1 MAIVKRTTMIPS
13 TETLEGYYLKGKA
26 GKRYFLSVE
35 HDDVVD
41 SPRTSMDN
49 LSHMVCW
56 HRRYDLGDKH
66 SFADTDELTD
76 WLKEQEDQGDKVF
89 CRPLFLLDHSG
100 LSISTHD
107 FNDRWDSGCVGAV
120 YVLKFELEKAGFT
133 FKDNWEN
140 VAKGIIE
147 DEVEMYDQYLRGD
160 VWGFRL
166 FEIDGDD
173 LEEVDSCWGFYGDD
187 PHLNGMLD
195 NLGDL
200 EVIPD
205 EKV

>member
-1 MAIVKRTTMIPS
+1 MTTIKRTAMIPS
-13 TETLEGYYLKGKA
+13 TETLEGYYLKGKV

-107 FNDRWDSGCVGAV
+107 FNDRWDSGCVGTV

-160 VWGFRL
+160 MWGFRL

-173 LEEVDSCWGFYGDD
+173 WEEVDSCWGFYGND
-187 PHLNGMLD
+187 PRLNGMLD

-205 EKV
+205 EEV